1 MRKFAFGIWKFEFRN
16 SKFEIPQPVKGK
28 EGFTLIEIILVLVI
42 IGVLAGILIEPFRL
56 GVKSYIGIE
65 TRADLTSQARAAT
78 NRVVREMR
86 NIQKKANDK
95 PNITSAD
102 ATSITFVD
110 NQGITISFSLSGSTV
125 LRDTNILADKVSSLQ
140 FRYFAGKD
148 ANYAE
153 LTPPLSTP
161 PLPPASDADPRHRIS
176 DPPPTSCRDSV
187 SAGGGPG
194 AFCAEVKRSRKCPDT
209 PRCCR
214 GNEPRTCSSRPRA
227 MKRRAPQALHPSSIP
242 RPWPSQEL
250 ASQPAETVAPQP
262 RRRWRAGPPAAWPSS
277 A

>member
-86 NIQKKANDK
+86 NIKKKANDK

-110 NQGITISFSLSGSTV
+110 H
-125 LRDTNILADKVSSLQ
+125 RDTTIRFYFDAGPPPTVRREDINLAADNILADKVSSLD
-140 FRYFAGKD
+140 FRYFKGDNTA
-148 ANYAE
+148 
-153 LTPPLSTP
+153 LTTFPLS
-161 PLPPASDADPRHRIS
+161 AADLDDVRRILVIL
-176 DPPPTSCRDSV
+176 T
-187 SAGGGPG
+187 
-194 AFCAEVKRSRKCPDT
+194 
-209 PRCCR
+209 
-214 GNEPRTCSSRPRA
+214 
-227 MKRRAPQALHPSSIP
+227 M
-242 RPWPSQEL
+242 QEGT
-250 ASQPAETVAPQP
+250 ETVTMTGQAFL
-262 RRRWRAGPPAAWPSS
+262 RDLRGL
-277 A
+277 